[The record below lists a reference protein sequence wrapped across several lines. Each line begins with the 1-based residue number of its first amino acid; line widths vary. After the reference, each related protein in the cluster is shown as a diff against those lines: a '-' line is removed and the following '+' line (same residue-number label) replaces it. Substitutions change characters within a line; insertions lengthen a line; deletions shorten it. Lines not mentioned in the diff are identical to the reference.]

1 MGGRQAVLKQI
12 FQRLEREPRVNLHR
26 YPVRVA
32 VLDGAVLLE
41 GEVGDIAAKKL
52 ALETAAAVDGVRGV
66 IDRLRVAPAQHRGDG
81 AIRDSVV
88 ALLLHQQELSNCTLR
103 AHVGG
108 RVETLHDAAQEASG
122 EIEVAVGEG
131 VITLEGQ
138 VISLSHK
145 RLAGVLAW
153 WTPGR
158 RDVLNSIAV
167 VPEQED
173 SDDEVV
179 DALRL
184 VYDIDPQVP
193 QDRIRPRCRNYVV
206 TLEGS
211 VSSDGQKR
219 QAELDAWYLF
229 AVDRVETRLEVR
241 D

>member
-1 MGGRQAVLKQI
+1 
-12 FQRLEREPRVNLHR
+12 
-26 YPVRVA
+26 
-32 VLDGAVLLE
+32 
-41 GEVGDIAAKKL
+41 
-52 ALETAAAVDGVRGV
+52 
-66 IDRLRVAPAQHRGDG
+66 VAPAQHRGDG

-229 AVDRVETRLEVR
+229 AVDRVENRLEVR

>member
-1 MGGRQAVLKQI
+1 MGDRRAVLKQVH
-12 FQRLEREPRVNLHR
+12 QRLEREPRVNLHR
-26 YPVRVA
+26 YPVRIVL
-32 VLDGAVLLE
+32 LDGAVLLE

-52 ALETAAAVDGVRGV
+52 ALELTASVDGVRGV
-66 IDRLRVAPAQHRGDG
+66 VDRLRVAPAQQRGDG
-81 AIRDSVV
+81 AIRDSLV
-88 ALLLHQQELSNCTLR
+88 ALVLHQQELSNCTLR
-103 AHVGG
+103 AHASG
-108 RVETLHDAAQEASG
+108 RVETLHEVPLDASG
-122 EIEVAVGEG
+122 EIEVAVDEG
-131 VITLEGQ
+131 IITLEGRL
-138 VISLSHK
+138 ISLSHK

-158 RDVLNSIAV
+158 RDVINSIAV

-184 VYDIDPQVP
+184 VYDMDPQVP

-229 AVDRVETRLEVR
+229 AVDRVENHLEVR